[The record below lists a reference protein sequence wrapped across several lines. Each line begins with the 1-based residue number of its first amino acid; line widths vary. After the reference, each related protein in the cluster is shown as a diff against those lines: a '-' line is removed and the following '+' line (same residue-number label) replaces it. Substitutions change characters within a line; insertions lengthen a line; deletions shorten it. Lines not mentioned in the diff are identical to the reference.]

1 MASTPGSPADATST
15 RGRITARLRRGEC
28 SVDEIARAVGTTRNA
43 VRSHLSALERDG
55 YVRNAGVRRARG
67 AGKPA
72 TLYALTPD
80 AELMFSRAYPAAL
93 TAVMEA
99 VLASL
104 DGPRAELLLR
114 NVGARLADVVG
125 GEANGSL
132 PQRVRAAA
140 DALTS
145 LGAEV
150 DVVQDDDAL
159 EIRGYA
165 CPLAQSVS
173 AHPETCRAVRSMVQ
187 HVTGAHA
194 EERCEHG
201 ERPKC
206 RFRVSEAE

>member
-1 MASTPGSPADATST
+1 MASTPGSPADPTST

-55 YVRNAGVRRARG
+55 YVRSAGVRRARG

-80 AELMFSRAYPAAL
+80 AELLFSRAYPAAL

-99 VLASL
+99 VLTLL

-114 NVGARLADVVG
+114 NVGARLADTLG
-125 GEANGSL
+125 GEASGTL
-132 PQRVRAAA
+132 TQRVRAAA
-140 DALTS
+140 DGLVAL
-145 LGAEV
+145 GGEV
-150 DVVQDDDAL
+150 DVVQDEDAL
-159 EIRGYA
+159 EIRGYG
-165 CPLAQSVS
+165 CPLGESV
-173 AHPETCRAVRSMVQ
+173 AKHPETCRAVRSMVQ
-187 HVTGAHA
+187 HVTGAHT

-201 ERPKC
+201 ERPRC
-206 RFRVSEAE
+206 RFRISEAE

>member
-1 MASTPGSPADATST
+1 
-15 RGRITARLRRGEC
+15 
-28 SVDEIARAVGTTRNA
+28 VDEIAKAVGTTRNA

-55 YVRNAGVRRARG
+55 FVRNAGVRRARG

-104 DGPRAELLLR
+104 DGARAELLLR
-114 NVGARLADVVG
+114 NVGARLADTLG
-125 GEANGSL
+125 GEASGTL
-132 PQRVRAAA
+132 TQRVRAAA
-140 DALTS
+140 DGLVAL
-145 LGAEV
+145 GGDV

-159 EIRGYA
+159 EIRGYG
-165 CPLAQSVS
+165 CPLGESV
-173 AHPETCRAVRSMVQ
+173 AKHPETCRAVRSMVQ
-187 HVTGAHA
+187 HVTGAHT

-201 ERPKC
+201 ERPRC